1 MKVSFV
7 IPAYNEESRVA
18 ACVTAIRDEMARTS
32 QDAEIIVVNNAS
44 TDGTRAAAEAA
55 GARVVDEPRKGL
67 TRARQTGFEHST
79 GELIANIDADVLLP
93 AGWLD
98 TVIARFVRDP
108 RLVALSGP
116 FIYHDLSFLTRLL
129 TRVFYA
135 AGLLATQ
142 LIHVATGAGAMLQ
155 GGNFVLRRSALER
168 IGGFN
173 TSIEFYGEDTDIA
186 RRMARE
192 GRVVW
197 TFALPVSASGRRLA
211 HEGMLRTGLRY
222 ALNFFAVSLRGKPLH
237 DTHEDIRPLA

>member
-7 IPAYNEESRVA
+7 VPAYNEERIIG
-18 ACVTAIRDEMARTS
+18 ACVEAIRAEMARTS

-55 GARVVDEPRKGL
+55 GARVVDEGRKGL

-116 FIYHDLSFLTRLL
+116 FVYHDLSLIERVSV
-129 TRVFYA
+129 RVFYA
-135 AGLLATQ
+135 AGLVAAFAVRLATGRN
-142 LIHVATGAGAMLQ
+142 TMLQ

-168 IGGFN
+168 IGGFD
-173 TSIEFYGEDTDIA
+173 TSIDFYGEDTDIA
-186 RRMARE
+186 RRIGAE
-192 GRVVW
+192 GRVAW
-197 TFALPVSASGRRLA
+197 TFALWVYASGRRLR
-211 HEGMLRTGLRY
+211 HEGVLRTGIRY
-222 ALNFFAVSLRGKPLH
+222 ALNFFSVSVRGTPLH
-237 DTHEDIRPLA
+237 DTHEDIRPSA